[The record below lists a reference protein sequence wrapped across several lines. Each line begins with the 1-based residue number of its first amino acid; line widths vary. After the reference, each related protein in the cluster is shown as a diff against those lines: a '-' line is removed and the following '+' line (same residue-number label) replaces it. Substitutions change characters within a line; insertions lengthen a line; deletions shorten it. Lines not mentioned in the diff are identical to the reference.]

1 MKLSIHN
8 VRAKILIASLSVLIV
23 AQVIATF
30 SSYNVANARMH
41 QAAQNFLTSIVNSAS
56 AEINARNDI
65 EFKMLEKLSQ
75 IDMIRDPSVSAWDK
89 IQFLLPL
96 AESDEDCQSIT
107 FVGRD
112 GASYLDEVN
121 ITDISNA
128 PFFQA
133 SISGKKFIQ
142 DPELNPF
149 FNQLFIIYSIPV
161 YGKNNEIIGI
171 LAEIKNG
178 DAICNVVSKIPVGT
192 QTPFVLSMNTGAVV
206 GHENQDL
213 VLGGVNLPSV
223 MTGDFADLLNDACK
237 GNTGY
242 RECTVVSKE
251 GESDQLIAY
260 MPVGGNTDWTIV
272 ACGYKD
278 EFLKGLRSIRLSAC
292 TSIPFWVVIA
302 TVVLM
307 IVVTRLLKPLTW
319 VNTAVETI
327 AQGNADLTQRVKV
340 RSHDEIGQVAKSF
353 NIFTEKLQSI
363 VTSLKS
369 SSTVLK
375 DSGAALQN
383 AMLDSTSSVTQILAS
398 LESVGRQI
406 TNQAASVTETSGT
419 MTQITSNIA
428 SLERMIEAQ
437 FSCVNEASAAVEEM
451 MGNIA
456 SVDVSVEKLA
466 ESFRY
471 LNEATQN
478 GIAKQDDVNVKIK
491 QIESQS
497 QLLQAANEVIN
508 NIASQTN
515 LLAMNAAIEA
525 AHAGDAGKGFSVVAD
540 EIRKLSETSSH
551 QSKTIGDQLS
561 NIRDSIASV
570 VQASVASRDAFSS
583 VTDRIEAT
591 DQLVQQIKGAMAEQS
606 VGSKQIG
613 QALHMM
619 TDSSSEVRGASAEM
633 TIGSKAILDEMSVL
647 QEESL
652 IMKNSMVEMSAGAK
666 KINETTQSLREVVRR
681 VDDVID
687 RIQNDVGQFT
697 V

>member
-1 MKLSIHN
+1 MKFSVN
-8 VRAKILIASLSVLIV
+8 SVRVKILISALSVLII
-23 AQVIATF
+23 AQVVGTL
-30 SSYNVANARMH
+30 SCYNVANARMH

-56 AEINARNDI
+56 AEINARNDS
-65 EFKMLEKLSQ
+65 ELLMLEKLAQ
-75 IDMIRDPSVSAWDK
+75 IDMIRDPFVSAWDK
-89 IQFLLPL
+89 VQFLLPL
-96 AESDEDCQSIT
+96 AENDENCMSIT

-112 GASYLDEVN
+112 GASVMDENSVS
-121 ITDISNA
+121 DISNE
-128 PFFQA
+128 PFFKA

-149 FNQLFIIYSIPV
+149 FNQLFIVYSVPV
-161 YGKNNEIIGI
+161 YNHKNEIIGI

-178 DAICNVVSKIPVGT
+178 DAICNIVSKIPVGT
-192 QTPFVLSMNTGAVV
+192 QTPFVLSMNTGTVV
-206 GHENQDL
+206 GHENQSL
-213 VLGGVNLPSV
+213 VLGGVNLPSI

-251 GESDQLIAY
+251 GESEQLVAY

-272 ACGYKD
+272 ACGYKG
-278 EFLKGLRSIRLSAC
+278 EFLKGMRSIRLSAY

-302 TVVLM
+302 TAVLM
-307 IVVTRLLKPLTW
+307 LVVSQLLKPLAM
-319 VNTAVETI
+319 VNRAVETI
-327 AQGNADLTQRVKV
+327 AQGNADLTQRIKI
-340 RSHDEIGQVAKSF
+340 RSHDEVGHVASSF
-353 NIFTEKLQSI
+353 NLFTEKLQGI
-363 VTSLKS
+363 VASLKS
-369 SSTVLK
+369 SSAVLK
-375 DSGAALQN
+375 DSGASLQN
-383 AMLDSTSSVTQILAS
+383 AMLESTSSVTEIIAS

-419 MTQITSNIA
+419 MTEITSNIS
-428 SLERMIEAQ
+428 SLERMIEGQ
-437 FSCVNEASAAVEEM
+437 FACVNEASAAVEQM

-456 SVDVSVEKLA
+456 SVDISVEKMA

-471 LNEATQN
+471 LMEATQN
-478 GIAKQDDVNVKIK
+478 GIAKQDDVNVKIR

-497 QLLQAANEVIN
+497 QMLQTANEAIS
-508 NIASQTN
+508 NIAAQTN

-525 AHAGDAGKGFSVVAD
+525 AHAGEAGKGFSVVAD

-561 NIRDSIASV
+561 NIKDSIASV
-570 VQASVASRDAFSS
+570 VQASIASRDAFSS

-591 DQLVQQIKGAMAEQS
+591 DQLVQQIKGAMAEQT

-613 QALHMM
+613 QALHTMN
-619 TDSSSEVRGASAEM
+619 DSSSEVRGASAEM
-633 TIGSKAILDEMSVL
+633 TIGSKAILDEMGIL
-647 QEESL
+647 QEEAL
-652 IMKNSMVEMSAGAK
+652 IMKSSMVEMSAGAK
-666 KINETTQSLREVVRR
+666 KINETTQTLREVVRR